1 MFIRNF
7 TWKEVPKGE
16 VTVHDGVLI
25 LNFDAVLIHARLLM
39 MPKEA
44 RELANDAVS
53 CG

>member
-7 TWKEVPKGE
+7 TWKEVPEGE

-25 LNFDAVLIHARLLM
+25 LDFDAVLIHARLLM

-44 RELANDAVS
+44 RELAHNSVP